1 MTVLAHRIRT
11 LVQQHLGDLLAIL
24 CLALWPLVYFWQAA
38 LRLAVFFFGDIFL
51 FFYPTHLAY
60 AEALR
65 QGRLPL
71 WEPRMLAGFPL
82 YAEGQIA
89 ALYPLH
95 PILYGLFPID
105 VATNYDILLHLSWV
119 AVGTYLFLRA
129 LRLQPASA
137 CLGALAFGFGGFFI
151 PRLQHMSVMSTA
163 SWLPWVLWAWEQHE
177 QARGAR
183 ARWRWFVVLTLF
195 IAIQLLGGHP
205 QFAFMT
211 VLLLC
216 LYALVNWK
224 RDGQLETSATITQSR
239 APSALFSIVRLPS
252 FVRPPS
258 SVLRLSD
265 YITPTRL
272 IPVVLATLLGAL
284 IAAVQLVPTYEL
296 ATVSNRAAGLL
307 PQFFHAFS
315 LRLPHYLMLAYP
327 FLLGNPF
334 PRVSVEVIGYI
345 GLLPLVLALAVPF
358 VRRDRRVVFFAL
370 IVFVA
375 LFLGLGDQNVFYRGL
390 RYLPLFNYFRVP
402 SRFFYWYTFAAA
414 ILAAITFDVW
424 LARAQTT
431 LRLTRAQKIV
441 WLVVVLLVAALIG
454 AAPAIPLD
462 VWLAWWLWLPLV
474 FALVALWI
482 VLGARRGL
490 FTRPT
495 LIALVVGITAFDL
508 GAWAAVYAKTYD
520 EMTPIAD
527 FYRPPSTLAVLKNVA
542 PHDGRIL
549 TSLWIYPWMITMRES
564 LYPNV
569 SLIYGVPNA
578 TGYTPLMP
586 QLTSEYL
593 EFINAPMLNLLN
605 VRYYLRPQ
613 MLPIDAKTEGDD
625 LRVEFAPRYV
635 AHYATFSS
643 VEARAVRVISS
654 LAQSVKWRDGEPVAN
669 ILLFMRD
676 GESETLPLR
685 AGVHTAE
692 WAYERSDVRKEVRH
706 SKPPIATTF
715 PARSAFPTE
724 SHVGH
729 TFVAQ
734 FDLTRA
740 GKPREIVGL
749 TIVPIIEEGLLYVER
764 VEFVTP
770 EGKHVSLA
778 DLIGAGDFT
787 LIYRTN
793 EVAVFENLDVMPRA
807 FLVHTARVLDDK
819 NTLAAMQRADFD
831 PTRVVFIANGGAPLD
846 AGGAQRAD
854 ESVRIVSYQPERVV
868 VAVHAR
874 ADAYLVLTDT
884 WYPGWRVQMNGAE
897 VPLARA
903 NLIFRAV
910 RVPAGEHQV
919 VFEYRPVSLWVGAAI
934 SALALLVVG
943 ALLMYNVERRKTNDG
958 GLP

>member
-1 MTVLAHRIRT
+1 MKALVHRIRT
-11 LVQQHLGDLLAIL
+11 RVQQQPGDLLAIL
-24 CLALWPLVYFWQAA
+24 FLASWSLIYFWQAA

-105 VATNYDILLHLSWV
+105 IATNYDILLHLSWV
-119 AVGTYLFLRA
+119 TVGTYLFLRA
-129 LRLQPASA
+129 LQLQPASA
-137 CLGALAFGFGGFFI
+137 CLGALAFGFGGFFV

-177 QARGAR
+177 QARDAR
-183 ARWRWFVVLTLF
+183 ARRRWFVVLALF

-224 RDGQLETSATITQSR
+224 RHTLSSVPSTALR
-239 APSALFSIVRLPS
+239 ASLSSFAFRL
-252 FVRPPS
+252 PS
-258 SVLRLSD
+258 SVLRLSE
-265 YITPTRL
+265 YITPTR
-272 IPVVLATLLGAL
+272 VLLVILAALLGAL

-345 GLLPLVLALAVPF
+345 GLLPLTFALAAPF
-358 VRRDRRVVFFAL
+358 VRRDRRVVFFVLIAL
-370 IVFVA
+370 VA

-414 ILAAITFDVW
+414 TLAAITLDAW

-441 WLVVVLLVAALIG
+441 GLVMVALVATLIG

-462 VWLAWWLWLPLV
+462 MWLTWWVWLPL
-474 FALVALWI
+474 ALAFVVAWI

-490 FTRPT
+490 FTRT
-495 LIALVVGITAFDL
+495 TFVALVLGVTAFDL

-520 EMTPIAD
+520 AMTPVAD
-527 FYRPPSTLAVLKNVA
+527 FYRPPSTLAVLKNLA

-549 TSLWIYPWMITMRES
+549 TSAWIYPWMITMRES

-593 EFINAPMLNLLN
+593 EYINARMLNLLN
-605 VRYYLRPQ
+605 VRYYIRPQ

-625 LRVEFAPRYV
+625 LYVEFAPRYV
-635 AHYATFSS
+635 SRYSS
-643 VEARAVRVISS
+643 FPALTVNSLEVTSS

-669 ILLFMRD
+669 IVLFLRD
-676 GESETLPLR
+676 GSIETIPLR

-692 WAYERSDVRKEVRH
+692 WAYERSDVRKDVRH
-706 SKPPIATTF
+706 SMPAIATTF

-724 SHVGH
+724 SHAGH
-729 TFVAQ
+729 AFLAQ
-734 FDLTRA
+734 LDVRRD
-740 GKPREIVGL
+740 GKPREIVGI
-749 TIVPIIEEGLLYVER
+749 TIVPLIEEGLLYVER
-764 VEFVTP
+764 VELVTP
-770 EGKHVSLA
+770 EGKRVSLA

-831 PTRVVFIANGGAPLD
+831 PTRLVFIANGGAPLN

-854 ESVRIVSYQPERVV
+854 ESVRIVSYQPERVIV
-868 VAVHAR
+868 SVRAH
-874 ADAYLVLTDT
+874 ADAYLVLTDA
-884 WYPGWRVQMNGAE
+884 WYLGWRAQMNGVE
-897 VPLARA
+897 VPLYRA

-910 RVPAGEHQV
+910 RVPAGEHEI
-919 VFEYRPVSLWVGAAI
+919 VFEYRPASLWVGAAI
-934 SALALLVVG
+934 SAFGLLIAG
-943 ALLMYNVERRKTNDG
+943 TLLMRTRS
-958 GLP
+958 

>member
-1 MTVLAHRIRT
+1 MMKALVHRIHT
-11 LVQQHLGDLLAIL
+11 HVQAQPGDLLAIL
-24 CLALWPLVYFWQAA
+24 FLGSWSLVYFWQAA
-38 LRLAVFFFGDIFL
+38 LRLGVFFFGDIFL

-60 AEALR
+60 AETLQ

-71 WEPRMLAGFPL
+71 WEPRMLSGFPL

-129 LRLQPASA
+129 LQLQPASA
-137 CLGALAFGFGGFFI
+137 CLGALAFGFGGFFV

-163 SWLPWVLWAWEQHE
+163 SWLPWVLWAWERRE
-177 QARGAR
+177 QAPTSR
-183 ARWRWFVVLTLF
+183 ARTRWFALLTLF
-195 IAIQLLGGHP
+195 ITIQLFGGHP

-216 LYALVNWK
+216 LYALVPWK
-224 RDGQLETSATITQSR
+224 TSPPIQVAATPIR
-239 APSALFSIVRLPS
+239 RPLSIASFVFHPPS
-252 FVRPPS
+252 FV
-258 SVLRLSD
+258 LWLFE
-265 YITPTRL
+265 YLAPTRWV
-272 IPVVLATLLGAL
+272 PVVLAALLGAL
-284 IAAVQLVPTYEL
+284 MAAVQLVPTYEL
-296 ATVSNRAAGLL
+296 ATMSDRAAGLL

-334 PRVSVEVIGYI
+334 ARVSVEVIGYI
-345 GLLPLVLALAVPF
+345 GLLPLTFALAAPF

-370 IVFVA
+370 IALVA

-414 ILAAITFDVW
+414 TLAAITFDVW
-424 LARAQTT
+424 LARAPTT

-441 WLVVVLLVAALIG
+441 WLGVVLLVAALIG

-462 VWLAWWLWLPLV
+462 VWLAWWVWLP
-474 FALVALWI
+474 FALLLIALWI

-490 FTRPT
+490 FTRLT
-495 LIALVVGITAFDL
+495 LGALVLGVTAFDL

-520 EMTPIAD
+520 AMTPVAD
-527 FYRPPSTLAVLKNVA
+527 FYRPPSTLTVLKNLA
-542 PHDGRIL
+542 PHEGRIL
-549 TSLWIYPWMITMRES
+549 TSAWIYPWMITMRES
-564 LYPNV
+564 LYPNI

-593 EFINAPMLNLLN
+593 EYITAPMLNLMN
-605 VRYYLRPQ
+605 VRYYIRPQ

-625 LRVEFAPRYV
+625 LYVEFAPRYV
-635 AHYATFSS
+635 SRYSS
-643 VEARAVRVISS
+643 FPALTVNSLEVTSS
-654 LAQSVKWRDGEPVAN
+654 LAQSVQWRDGEPVAN
-669 ILLFMRD
+669 IVLFLRD
-676 GESETLPLR
+676 GSIETLPLR

-692 WAYERSDVRKEVRH
+692 WAYERSDVRKDVRH
-706 SKPPIATTF
+706 SMPPIATTF

-724 SHVGH
+724 AHAGH
-729 TFVAQ
+729 TFLAP
-734 FDLTRA
+734 FDVRRD
-740 GKPREIVGL
+740 GKPREIIGI

-764 VEFVTP
+764 IEFVTP
-770 EGKHVSLA
+770 TDTRVSLA
-778 DLIGAGDFT
+778 DLTGASDFT

-793 EVAVFENLDVMPRA
+793 EVAVFENLDMMPRA

-831 PTRVVFIANGGAPLD
+831 PTRVVFIANGGVSLD

-854 ESVRIVSYQPERVV
+854 ESVRITDYQPARVV
-868 VAVHAR
+868 VSVRAH
-874 ADAYLVLTDT
+874 ADAYLVLTDA
-884 WYPGWRVQMNGAE
+884 WYPGWVARLDGAE
-897 VPLARA
+897 VPLDRA

-910 RVPAGEHQV
+910 RVPAGEHEI
-919 VFEYRPVSLWVGAAI
+919 VFEYRPVSLWLGAAI
-934 SALALLVVG
+934 SALAWLVVG
-943 ALLMYNVERRKTNDG
+943 ALWVYNVKG
-958 GLP
+958 